1 MGYFKILFSFLYD
14 SQFFQVIVCE
24 TAFNSIDK
32 DHRNTIP
39 YEHCFRLI
47 LIDAKRKKN
56 LFRSIDIIEIIA
68 LVRRVRSI
76 LDYFGT

>member
-1 MGYFKILFSFLYD
+1 MIHNFLT
-14 SQFFQVIVCE
+14 VCE

-47 LIDAKRKKN
+47 LIDAKRKK
-56 LFRSIDIIEIIA
+56 LSSDLSTLIEII
-68 LVRRVRSI
+68 
-76 LDYFGT
+76 DENN

>member
-1 MGYFKILFSFLYD
+1 MIHNFLKD
-14 SQFFQVIVCE
+14 CE

-39 YEHCFRLI
+39 CEHCFRLI
-47 LIDAKRKKN
+47 LMDAKRKKISSD
-56 LFRSIDIIEIIA
+56 LLTLIEINA
-68 LVRRVRSI
+68 LVRRVSSI

>member
-1 MGYFKILFSFLYD
+1 MGYFKILFSFLDD
-14 SQFFQVIVCE
+14 SHFFAVCE

-56 LFRSIDIIEIIA
+56 LFRSIDIDRNKRA
-68 LVRRVRSI
+68 CAAS
-76 LDYFGT
+76 

>member
-1 MGYFKILFSFLYD
+1 MIRNFLT
-14 SQFFQVIVCE
+14 VCE

-56 LFRSIDIIEIIA
+56 LFRSIDIDRNKRA
-68 LVRRVRSI
+68 CVAS
-76 LDYFGT
+76 

>member
-1 MGYFKILFSFLYD
+1 MIHN
-14 SQFFQVIVCE
+14 FFTVCE

-47 LIDAKRKKN
+47 LIDAKRKKKVSSD
-56 LFRSIDIIEIIA
+56 LLTLIEINA
-68 LVRRVRSI
+68 LVRQVSSI
-76 LDYFGT
+76 LDYFKT